1 MVMSMMIAVLT
12 TQSKV
17 FWGANLRGDNFIEV
31 FTLLIHFLISIIATN
46 PFLLY
51 EGARGC

>member
-1 MVMSMMIAVLT
+1 MVKSMMMAVLP

-17 FWGANLRGDNFIEV
+17 FWGADLRGDNSIEV
-31 FTLLIHFLISIIATN
+31 FTHFLISIIATN

-51 EGARGC
+51 EGARSC